1 MRSRMLTSHFILLPG
16 GNIGKW
22 PIIHLSPQGT
32 VENVE
37 VHPEGLRERPGLELH
52 GGLLIPGLLDICHAD
67 QQIIPE
73 PRYLN
78 MHYAWGTIMMGTNN
92 NQTSE
97 RLPLLT
103 NANNHIA
110 APHNALNRCGN
121 SHATPVLERIKKHL
135 SITPTDNLLELL
147 YLATEWSA
155 SAIHMSHQIGLLDEG
170 RTPGVIVI
178 QNLDLTTFSFTP
190 QTRIKWLISPSIKF

>member
-1 MRSRMLTSHFILLPG
+1 MRSRMFASHFILLPG
-16 GNIGKW
+16 GNVGKW
-22 PIIHLSPQGT
+22 PIIQLSPQGAI
-32 VENVE
+32 EKVE

-52 GGLLIPGLLDICHAD
+52 GGLLIPGLLDICLAN

-78 MHYAWGTIMMGTNN
+78 MHYAWGTALLGTNN
-92 NQTSE
+92 YQTSE
-97 RLPLLT
+97 RPPALIKT
-103 NANNHIA
+103 NDSIA
-110 APHNALNRCGN
+110 APHKVLDRCGN
-121 SHATPVLERIKKHL
+121 NHEMPILERIKKHL
-135 SITPTDNLLELL
+135 SLTAADNLIELL

-155 SAIHMSHQIGLLDEG
+155 SSIHMSHQIGLLDEG